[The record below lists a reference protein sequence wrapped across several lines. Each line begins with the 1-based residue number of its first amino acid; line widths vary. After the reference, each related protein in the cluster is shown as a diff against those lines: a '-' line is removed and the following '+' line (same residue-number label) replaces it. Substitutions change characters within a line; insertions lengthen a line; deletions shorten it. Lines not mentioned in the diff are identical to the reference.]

1 MKLTLI
7 GTQNVWVY
15 DAAKMLS
22 EHMLGSRSCG
32 MGLIIVLLFGA
43 VVSGGEVEWA
53 YERRKDYL
61 TNRESDYLEIRGR
74 YVYSTPLP
82 HDDGLPTFGVSC
94 SDGKLD
100 AIVIS
105 TGVAIDSQF
114 GASPRVRT
122 RIDGE
127 KPKSDRVAPVLMA
140 DSKTLR
146 FNGSRN
152 RIGGTDMLFAKKYL
166 VTVEAYGARVVEME
180 FEIPSDS
187 SSIQKYCGVEPRQ
200 VHK

>member
-1 MKLTLI
+1 
-7 GTQNVWVY
+7 
-15 DAAKMLS
+15 MLS
-22 EHMLGSRSCG
+22 EHMLGSRSCS

-43 VVSGGEVEWA
+43 VVSGREGQWA

-61 TNRESDYLEIRGR
+61 TNRESDDLKIRGR
-74 YVYSTPLP
+74 YVNTTPLP
-82 HDDGLPTFGVSC
+82 HDNRLPTLGVSC

-100 AIVIS
+100 AIILS
-105 TGVAIDSQF
+105 TGVVIDSQF
-114 GASPRVRT
+114 GASPRMRT
-122 RIDGE
+122 RIDDE
-127 KPKSDRVAPVLMA
+127 KPRSDRVAPVLMA

-166 VTVEAYGARVVEME
+166 VTVEAYGATVVEME

-200 VHK
+200 VNK